1 MTKIFV
7 RERTRVCKGEGLP
20 RLAVVGVQGSDLKFF
35 QVHVRRSE
43 LDAIA
48 QAVGAE
54 VVMLPRGGGAYEEE
68 AGGGKRRA
76 SGGKRRGARH
86 AASA

>member
-1 MTKIFV
+1 MAKIFV
-7 RERTRVCKGEGLP
+7 RERTRVGKGEGRP

-35 QVHVRRSE
+35 QVHMRRSE

-54 VVMLPRGGGAYEEE
+54 VVMLPRGGAAYEDE

-76 SGGKRRGARH
+76 GGGRRRGARH

>member
-1 MTKIFV
+1 MAKIFV
-7 RERTRVCKGEGLP
+7 RERTRVGKGEGLP
-20 RLAVVGVQGSDLKFF
+20 RLAVVGVQGSDLQFF

-54 VVMLPRGGGAYEEE
+54 VVMLPRGGGAYAEE
-68 AGGGKRRA
+68 AG
-76 SGGKRRGARH
+76 GGKRRGARH

>member
-7 RERTRVCKGEGLP
+7 RERNRVGKGEGLP
-20 RLAVVGVQGSDLKFF
+20 RFAVVGVQGSDLKFF
-35 QVHVRRSE
+35 QLHVRKSE

-54 VVMLPRGGGAYEEE
+54 VVMLPRGTGADAGEGS
-68 AGGGKRRA
+68 GGGMRQHRGGRRRKTKDA
-76 SGGKRRGARH
+76 
-86 AASA
+86 